1 MLIPNG
7 LPARASMKIR
17 ARVLGRALASD
28 PEEGS
33 IAPLIVGMLALL
45 LLIGSVTVAIDGRVS
60 ADSAPGRIW
69 LTLRPNSITRT
80 IRTP

>member
-1 MLIPNG
+1 MRRVGGLVMLIPNG

-60 ADSAPGRIW
+60 ADSAPAGYG
-69 LTLRPNSITRT
+69 
-80 IRTP
+80 